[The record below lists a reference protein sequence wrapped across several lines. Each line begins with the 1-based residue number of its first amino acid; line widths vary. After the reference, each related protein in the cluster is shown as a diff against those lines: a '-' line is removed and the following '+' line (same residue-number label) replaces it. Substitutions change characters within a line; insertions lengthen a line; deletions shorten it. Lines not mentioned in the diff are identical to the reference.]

1 MLEVVTVDTNPE
13 VLRKLTAQTWSEDEA
28 LWAATDHFLSA
39 EDALLRFEA
48 RVPDIVVTELLL
60 PGMDGLLFMERLKA
74 RFPYVEVI
82 IHSERADF
90 FSAQSAIE
98 QGVFRFLHKPVPDEQ
113 LQRAVRLAAEKVRAG
128 RALFIREQEVLF
140 DIFTDPGSFSARD
153 MLQYPFLQGHYF
165 IIAIELRILPA
176 RRQSHQAILHAALT
190 EVLNRF
196 HLQMLFIYRG
206 ASRYYFYVFSKLIT
220 PSVPEEFCYAI
231 HEILHW
237 RHSFEAV
244 FGVSKAQTD
253 ILNIRQAL
261 LDVKQSLR
269 SLLAS
274 PGEVVGKV
282 HRSKSVAYPAEQE
295 EELIEAIRKGN
306 DSAVDSLV
314 TAFLL
319 YYRRDFPGYEAFT
332 LHIKRLGVNL
342 LNVSD
347 LYELNLQ
354 QDTVF
359 YSLFDSLDDM
369 LSMDDV
375 EAVLITICCRIAKD
389 IKEISEPGRG
399 TKMQRILAFIQA
411 NVSEQI
417 SLQAVADY
425 AGMSPVYLSKFFKTE
440 TGQNFVDFLTE
451 LRINKAKQ
459 LLTSTNHKVAAI
471 AEAVG
476 IRDSKYFSS
485 LFKRCVGMT
494 PIQYR
499 ENY

>member
-1 MLEVVTVDTNPE
+1 
-13 VLRKLTAQTWSEDEA
+13 
-28 LWAATDHFLSA
+28 
-39 EDALLRFEA
+39 
-48 RVPDIVVTELLL
+48 
-60 PGMDGLLFMERLKA
+60 
-74 RFPYVEVI
+74 
-82 IHSERADF
+82 
-90 FSAQSAIE
+90 
-98 QGVFRFLHKPVPDEQ
+98 
-113 LQRAVRLAAEKVRAG
+113 
-128 RALFIREQEVLF
+128 
-140 DIFTDPGSFSARD
+140 
-153 MLQYPFLQGHYF
+153 
-165 IIAIELRILPA
+165 
-176 RRQSHQAILHAALT
+176 
-190 EVLNRF
+190 
-196 HLQMLFIYRG
+196 
-206 ASRYYFYVFSKLIT
+206 
-220 PSVPEEFCYAI
+220 
-231 HEILHW
+231 
-237 RHSFEAV
+237 
-244 FGVSKAQTD
+244 
-253 ILNIRQAL
+253 
-261 LDVKQSLR
+261 
-269 SLLAS
+269 
-274 PGEVVGKV
+274 
-282 HRSKSVAYPAEQE
+282 
-295 EELIEAIRKGN
+295 
-306 DSAVDSLV
+306 
-314 TAFLL
+314 
-319 YYRRDFPGYEAFT
+319 
-332 LHIKRLGVNL
+332 
-342 LNVSD
+342 
-347 LYELNLQ
+347 
-354 QDTVF
+354 VF